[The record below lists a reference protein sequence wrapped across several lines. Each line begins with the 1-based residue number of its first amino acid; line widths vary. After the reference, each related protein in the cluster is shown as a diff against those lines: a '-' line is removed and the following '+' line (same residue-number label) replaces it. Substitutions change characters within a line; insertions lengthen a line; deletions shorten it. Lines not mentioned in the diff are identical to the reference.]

1 MWHNGY
7 GWGMGGG
14 YWLFGVVF
22 WALGIA
28 VVVLLILALV
38 RRSSGYRSGWHGGE
52 PDALEIAKRRYARGE
67 ITKEQFEQMKKDL
80 GQ

>member
-38 RRSSGYRSGWHGGE
+38 RRSSGFRSSWHGGE
-52 PDALEIAKRRYARGE
+52 PDAIETAKRRYAKGE
-67 ITKEQFEQMKKDL
+67 ITKEQFEQLKKDL
-80 GQ
+80 SA

>member
-1 MWHNGY
+1 MMWHNGY
-7 GWGMGGG
+7 GWMGG
-14 YWLFGVVF
+14 YWIFGVVF

-38 RRSSGYRSGWHGGE
+38 RRSTGYHRGWSGGE

-67 ITKEQFEQMKKDL
+67 ITKEQFEQLRKDL

>member
-1 MWHNGY
+1 MMWNHGF
-7 GWGMGGG
+7 GWMGW
-14 YWLFGVVF
+14 YWPFGVVF

-38 RRSSGYRSGWHGGE
+38 RRSTGYHRGWVGGE

-67 ITKEQFEQMKKDL
+67 ITKEQYDQIRKDL
-80 GQ
+80 TQ

>member
-1 MWHNGY
+1 MMWHNGF
-7 GWGMGGG
+7 GWMGG

-28 VVVLLILALV
+28 AVVLLILALV
-38 RRSSGYRSGWHGGE
+38 RRSGGMSIGSHGGE

-80 GQ
+80 TA